1 MSASAAGQSH
11 RLMHTNAE
19 VQVKRRGWFRRL
31 LAFVGPAY
39 LVSVGYMDPGNWATD
54 IEGGARFGYTLI
66 WVILMSNLMGILLQ
80 TLAARF
86 GVVTG
91 LDLAQGCRRE
101 YPRPVVFLLWGF
113 AEIAIAAT
121 DLAEALGTIVGLNLL
136 FGLPL
141 LWGCAITALDTFLL
155 LALQR
160 FGVRKIEAVILA
172 MVATIGGC
180 FLIEVFIAR
189 PDWGG
194 IASGF
199 VPRLDPSA
207 VYIVIGIIG
216 ATVMPHNLYLYSSLV
231 QSRAV
236 SNTVTGKREAC
247 RFNLIDSMVALNAA
261 FFVNAA
267 ILIMASANFHSR
279 GIEVT
284 EIQQA
289 HALLDHILGN
299 TLAPIA
305 FALALVAAGQSSTI
319 TGTISGQVVMEG
331 FVNLRM
337 RPWLRRLI
345 TRSVALIPAVIIIAI
360 AGDQGTYKLLI
371 LSQVILSLQLPFA
384 TIPLIH
390 FTSDRRKMGDFVNP
404 RWVKLVAWAVALIIV
419 GLNAKLVHD
428 ELSGALGMGPPWLSF
443 LVIPLVGGCVVLLA
457 YVTLKPLLRPG
468 RLWESGRTTLV
479 SDVAGRIQT
488 MPFKEIGIALEHSP
502 GDAEVIS
509 AAVTLAR
516 SNKARLTLIHVI
528 DTPGTLVYGE
538 ESASQH
544 GAQDKAY
551 IEDLARE
558 IEARDLP
565 VDIMLRRGTPA
576 DEIVRAA
583 EEFPF
588 DLLVLGSHGHR
599 GLGDLV
605 YGATVD
611 SVRHAVRCP
620 VLVVRTTGRE
630 RALYEE
636 QTEPPFNLDSAI

>member
-1 MSASAAGQSH
+1 MRGGWADEMTGNSRA
-11 RLMHTNAE
+11 LMQARGE
-19 VQVKRRGWFRRL
+19 VGVKRRGWFRRL
-31 LAFVGPAY
+31 LAFAGPAY

-66 WVILMSNLMGILLQ
+66 WVILMSNMMAILLQ
-80 TLAARF
+80 TLSARL
-86 GVVTG
+86 GIVTG

-101 YPRPVVFLLWGF
+101 YPRPIRFLLWGF

-121 DLAEALGTIVGLNLL
+121 DLAEALGTILGLNLL

-141 LWGCAITALDTFLL
+141 LWGCAVTALDTFIL

-160 FGVRKIEAVILA
+160 LGVRKIEAFILM
-172 MVATIGGC
+172 MVGTIGGC
-180 FLIEVFIAR
+180 FLIEVFLAK

-194 IASGF
+194 IAAGF
-199 VPRLDPSA
+199 IPHLNPSA

-216 ATVMPHNLYLYSSLV
+216 ATVMPHNLYLHSSLV

-236 SNTVTGKREAC
+236 SNTITGKREGC
-247 RFNLIDSMVALNAA
+247 RFNFIDSLVALNAA

-267 ILIMASANFHSR
+267 ILIMAAANFHSR

-289 HALLDHILGN
+289 HQLLEDLLGQ
-299 TLAPIA
+299 TIAPIA
-305 FALALVAAGQSSTI
+305 FAVALIAAGQSSTI

-331 FVNLRM
+331 FLNLRV

-345 TRSVALIPAVIIIAI
+345 TRSVALIPAVVTIAMF
-360 AGDQGTYKLLI
+360 GEQGTYRLLI
-371 LSQVILSLQLPFA
+371 LSQVVLSLQLPFA

-390 FTSDRRKMGDFVNP
+390 FTSDKRKMGDFASP
-404 RWVKLVAWAVALIIV
+404 RWIKLVAWAVACIIV
-419 GLNAKLVHD
+419 GLNTKLVYD
-428 ELSGALGMGPPWLSF
+428 EVSGWLAGGPVWLWIVVVPAIALCLG
-443 LVIPLVGGCVVLLA
+443 LLA
-457 YVTLKPLLRPG
+457 YVTVKPWLYPG
-468 RLWESGRTTLV
+468 HVWESGRRTIGK
-479 SDVAGRIQT
+479 SVAGRIRDV
-488 MPFKEIGIALEHSP
+488 PLEEIAVALEHAE
-502 GDAEVIS
+502 GDADVMS
-509 AAVTLAR
+509 AAITLAR
-516 SNKARLTLIHVI
+516 SNRARLTLIHVV

-544 GAQDKAY
+544 GTEDKTY
-551 IEDLARE
+551 LEELARE
-558 IEARDLP
+558 IEDRALP
-565 VDIMLRRGTPA
+565 VDIILRRGRPV
-576 DEIVRAA
+576 DEIVRIT

-611 SVRHAVRCP
+611 SVRHAVSCP
-620 VLVVRTTGRE
+620 VLVIRTSGRE
-630 RALYEE
+630 WALREE
-636 QTEPPFNLDSAI
+636 SGA

>member
-1 MSASAAGQSH
+1 
-11 RLMHTNAE
+11 
-19 VQVKRRGWFRRL
+19 
-31 LAFVGPAY
+31 
-39 LVSVGYMDPGNWATD
+39 
-54 IEGGARFGYTLI
+54 
-66 WVILMSNLMGILLQ
+66 
-80 TLAARF
+80 
-86 GVVTG
+86 
-91 LDLAQGCRRE
+91 
-101 YPRPVVFLLWGF
+101 
-113 AEIAIAAT
+113 
-121 DLAEALGTIVGLNLL
+121 
-136 FGLPL
+136 
-141 LWGCAITALDTFLL
+141 
-155 LALQR
+155 
-160 FGVRKIEAVILA
+160 
-172 MVATIGGC
+172 
-180 FLIEVFIAR
+180 
-189 PDWGG
+189 
-194 IASGF
+194 
-199 VPRLDPSA
+199 
-207 VYIVIGIIG
+207 
-216 ATVMPHNLYLYSSLV
+216 
-231 QSRAV
+231 
-236 SNTVTGKREAC
+236 
-247 RFNLIDSMVALNAA
+247 MVALNAA

-267 ILIMASANFHSR
+267 ILIMAAANFHSR

-289 HALLDHILGN
+289 HALLDNILGD

-345 TRSVALIPAVIIIAI
+345 TRSVALIPAVITIAI

-404 RWVKLVAWAVALIIV
+404 RWVKRVAWAAALIIV
-419 GLNAKLVHD
+419 GLNVKLVYD
-428 ELSGALGMGPPWLSF
+428 ELSGALGTGPPWLLF

-468 RLWESGRTTLV
+468 RVWESGKTTLV

-488 MPFKEIGIALEHSP
+488 MPFQEIGVALEHSP

-516 SNKARLTLIHVI
+516 SNKARLTLIHVV

-565 VDIMLRRGTPA
+565 VDIMLRRGTPV
-576 DEIVRAA
+576 DEIVRVT

-630 RALYEE
+630 RALREE
-636 QTEPPFNLDSAI
+636 QTGPEFTS